1 MSEGAIVLPNWDG
14 SAAAPYA
21 ERHDREP
28 IWLDRVLGTLYGQAR
43 PRLGLDRRALDRILP
58 AVEAAGATLATESDA
73 SLRAAALALRGD
85 LRGRTLSLAQVAQ
98 VFALVRELS
107 ARILGLRHFPVQIL
121 GGYTLLQ
128 GMLAEMEAGEG
139 KSLTA
144 TLPAVA
150 VALCG
155 RPVHVVTVNDYLADR
170 DANCLRPLYAAFGLS
185 VGLVQ
190 QGQSPAERRAA
201 YACDLTYCT
210 GKDLVFDYLRDRI
223 ALGASKG
230 RTRMLVNRLF
240 GDAARG
246 SPLLLRG
253 LHFAIVDE
261 ADSVLIDEARTPLI
275 IAGERPGER
284 GEEFHR
290 QALALAADLRDGEH
304 FLVSPAER
312 AVRLTPQG
320 RTAIEQATKGLDG
333 LWTHGRA
340 REEACE
346 QALAARLLYH
356 RDQQYIVKD
365 GKVEIVDEFTGRVL
379 ADRSWERGL
388 HQLIEA
394 KEGCEITGERQTI
407 ARITYQRFFRRFLL
421 LAGMTGTARE
431 VAGELWAI
439 YGLKVVRLPT
449 NRPLRRE
456 GRGLR
461 LYPTQAARWQAVVQ
475 TVDRMSTVGGRPVL
489 VGTRSVTASEE
500 LSRRLAE
507 AGIAHEVLSARQD
520 RDEAEKIARAGE
532 VGRVTVATNMAGR
545 GTDIRLAPGV
555 AERGGLHVILTE
567 FHESARIDRQ
577 LYGRAARQGDPG
589 SYEAIVSADDEI
601 FRVHAPR
608 LGRVVS
614 ARSDD
619 SGPAPA
625 WIARLLKRT
634 AQRRA
639 ERRNSRIRREN
650 VRQDRDLDRRLAFS
664 GESE

>member
-1 MSEGAIVLPNWDG
+1 MSEGAIVLPTWDG
-14 SAAAPYA
+14 SATAPYA

-43 PRLGLDRRALDRILP
+43 PHLGLDRRVLDRIWP
-58 AVEAAGATLATESDA
+58 AVESAAAPLATETDA
-73 SLRAAALALRGD
+73 NLRAAALALHGE
-85 LRGRTLSLAQVAQ
+85 LVGRTLSLARVAR

-121 GGYTLLQ
+121 GGYAMLR

-155 RPVHVVTVNDYLADR
+155 RPVHVITVNDYLADR
-170 DANCLRPLYAAFGLS
+170 DANFMRPLYAAFGLS
-185 VGLVQ
+185 VGLVR

-230 RTRMLVNRLF
+230 RTRMLVNRLLD
-240 GDAARG
+240 DAAGG

-275 IAGERPGER
+275 IAGERPGAKSD
-284 GEEFHR
+284 EFHR
-290 QALALAADLRDGEH
+290 QALALTAELRSGEH
-304 FLVSPAER
+304 YRLSPAEH
-312 AVRLTPQG
+312 AVRLTSRG
-320 RTAIEQATKGLDG
+320 RDALEQATRGLDG
-333 LWTHGRA
+333 LWTHRRA

-346 QALAARLLYH
+346 QALAARLFYH

-388 HQLIEA
+388 HQLIEV

-449 NRPLRRE
+449 NRPLRRK
-456 GRGLR
+456 GHGLR
-461 LYPTQAARWQAVVQ
+461 LYPTQEARWQAVVQ

-489 VGTRSVTASEE
+489 VGTRSVVASEE
-500 LSRRLAE
+500 LSRRLDA

-532 VGRVTVATNMAGR
+532 AGRVTVATNMAGR

-601 FRVHAPR
+601 FRLHAPR
-608 LGRVVS
+608 FGRAAA
-614 ARSDD
+614 ARSD
-619 SGPAPA
+619 GEGAAPA
-625 WIARLLKRT
+625 WVARMLQHA
-634 AQRRA
+634 AQRHA

-650 VRQDRDLDRRLAFS
+650 VRQDRELDRRLAFS

>member
-1 MSEGAIVLPNWDG
+1 
-14 SAAAPYA
+14 
-21 ERHDREP
+21 
-28 IWLDRVLGTLYGQAR
+28 
-43 PRLGLDRRALDRILP
+43 
-58 AVEAAGATLATESDA
+58 
-73 SLRAAALALRGD
+73 
-85 LRGRTLSLAQVAQ
+85 
-98 VFALVRELS
+98 
-107 ARILGLRHFPVQIL
+107 
-121 GGYTLLQ
+121 
-128 GMLAEMEAGEG
+128 MEAGEG
-139 KSLTA
+139 KRLTA

-155 RPVHVVTVNDYLADR
+155 RPVHVITVNDYLADR
-170 DANCLRPLYAAFGLS
+170 DANFMRPLYAAFGLS
-185 VGLVQ
+185 VGLVR

-230 RTRMLVNRLF
+230 RTRMLVNRLLD
-240 GDAARG
+240 DAAGG

-275 IAGERPGER
+275 IAGERPGAKSD
-284 GEEFHR
+284 EFHR
-290 QALALAADLRDGEH
+290 QALALTAELRSGEH
-304 FLVSPAER
+304 YRLSPAEH
-312 AVRLTPQG
+312 AVRLTPRG
-320 RTAIEQATKGLDG
+320 RDALEQATRGLDG
-333 LWTHGRA
+333 LWTHQRA

-346 QALAARLLYH
+346 QALAARLFYH

-388 HQLIEA
+388 HQLIEV

-449 NRPLRRE
+449 NRPLRRK
-456 GRGLR
+456 GHGLR
-461 LYPTQAARWQAVVQ
+461 LYPTQEARWQAVVQ

-489 VGTRSVTASEE
+489 VGTRSVVASEE
-500 LSRRLAE
+500 LSRRLDA

-532 VGRVTVATNMAGR
+532 AGRVTVATNMAGR

-601 FRVHAPR
+601 FRLHAPR
-608 LGRVVS
+608 FGRAAA
-614 ARSDD
+614 ARSD
-619 SGPAPA
+619 GEGAAPA
-625 WIARLLKRT
+625 WVARMLQHA
-634 AQRRA
+634 AQRHA

-650 VRQDRDLDRRLAFS
+650 VRQDRELDRRLAFS